1 MQVIR
6 SNVRGWRFEIFAL
19 LIARMVSLPLLMPIG
34 SRVRLLMNVLLVCVL
49 FKNEAERVANIH
61 SGDLECSPSS
71 GFGFKIKQAR
81 LGAVIRADGP
91 LLVDC

>member
-1 MQVIR
+1 
-6 SNVRGWRFEIFAL
+6 
-19 LIARMVSLPLLMPIG
+19 
-34 SRVRLLMNVLLVCVL
+34 MNVLLVCVL